1 MITVQLR
8 WIVSSNSE
16 FPFQWTLPEDTT
28 IEKLCKMVI
37 DKNNLWHG
45 NPRFSVVK
53 IYGDDMFKRYKK
65 SFISYICSW
74 IKKMKFLRKYTKK
87 NKS

>member
-37 DKNNLWHG
+37 DKNNLWYG
-45 NPRFSVVK
+45 NPTFSVVK
-53 IYGDDMFKRYKK
+53 IYGDDMFLNDSLCLRD
-65 SFISYICSW
+65 
-74 IKKMKFLRKYTKK
+74 IKNPLSLIFAAG
-87 NKS
+87 

>member
-1 MITVQLR
+1 MYLQIQ
-8 WIVSSNSE
+8 N
-16 FPFQWTLPEDTT
+16 FQDTT

-53 IYGDDMFKRYKK
+53 IYGDDMFLNDSLCLKD
-65 SFISYICSW
+65 
-74 IKKMKFLRKYTKK
+74 IKNPLSLIFAAG
-87 NKS
+87 